1 MKYRSTAP
9 GKDEKMK
16 KAETCLPKKGRSHKE
31 ILNELR
37 GFAKNDP
44 DYKKSRTW
52 SLVYYL
58 GEGHTRFLQQAYNYY
73 FSANGLNPTVF
84 QSLKRMESE
93 VVRIT
98 ANLHHG
104 DRQVAGVMT
113 SGGTESCL
121 LAVKT
126 YRDMAREQKTIK
138 KPEMVLPTT
147 AHVAWEKGAKYF
159 GVKAVHAPLDKSLRV
174 DIKAVKKLINKNTVM
189 ILGSAPEYP
198 HGMIDPIEELGEIA
212 KDKNIPLHVD
222 ACLGGYLLPFA
233 EMLGYPVPAWDYRVE
248 GVTSISA
255 DTHKYGFSA
264 KGASTVTYR
273 SIEILKYQ
281 LYVYEN
287 WPGGIFASPA
297 LLGTRPGGA
306 YAAAWAALQSLGEN
320 GYRKLT
326 KTIIET
332 AEKLKAGIEAIPELE
347 VLGKPMGSV
356 FAYHSKS
363 RDVNIYAVGDQME
376 KRGWQIDRLQFP
388 EALHAMVTPLH
399 AAIVTRYLKDLRQ
412 AVRTV
417 KGKPELSEKGAAA
430 MYGMIA
436 NIPLRGM
443 VRKNVLKMFA
453 EMYGP
458 DAKMIDPATAGLS
471 SDEGGGDKPDFAT
484 RVAMAYLRVKN
495 RFRKQD

>member
-1 MKYRSTAP
+1 M
-9 GKDEKMK
+9 EKK
-16 KAETCLPKKGRSHKE
+16 NTCLPKKGRSRKE
-31 ILNELR
+31 ILGELR
-37 GFAKNDP
+37 GFGKKDP

-58 GEGHTRFLQQAYNYY
+58 GEAHTRFLQQAYNYY

-84 QSLKRMESE
+84 QSLKRLESE

-104 DRQVAGVMT
+104 DREVAGVMT

-126 YRDMAREQKTIK
+126 YRDMGRDQKKIK
-138 KPEMVLPTT
+138 RPEMVIPVT

-174 DIKAVKKLINKNTVM
+174 DVAAVRKLINRNTVM

-198 HGMIDPIEELGEIA
+198 HGMIDPIAELGEIA
-212 KDKNIPLHVD
+212 KAKDIPLHVD

-233 EMLGYPVPAWDYRVE
+233 EMLGYPVPLWDYRVA

-264 KGASTVTYR
+264 KGASTITYR
-273 SIEILKYQ
+273 NIEILKHQ
-281 LYVYEN
+281 FFVYEN

-306 YAAAWAALQSLGEN
+306 YAAAWAALQSLGES

-326 KTIIET
+326 KTILET
-332 AEKLKAGIEAIPELE
+332 AQKLKSGIEAIPELE
-347 VLGKPMGSV
+347 ILGKPMGSV
-356 FAYHSKS
+356 FAYRSKS

-376 KRGWQIDRLQFP
+376 KLGWQIDRLQFP

-399 AAIVTRYLKDLRQ
+399 AAIVKKYLQDLRQ
-412 AVRTV
+412 AVRAV
-417 KGKPELSEKGAAA
+417 RGRPELSETGAAA

-443 VRKNVLKMFA
+443 VRKSVLKMFA

-458 DAKMIDPATAGLS
+458 DAKMIDAATANLS
-471 SDEGGGDKPDFAT
+471 ADDDAGNGGDFAA
-484 RVAMAYLRVKN
+484 RMAMIYLKVKN
-495 RFRKQD
+495 RFKKLV

>member
-1 MKYRSTAP
+1 MKN
-9 GKDEKMK
+9 DEIR
-16 KAETCLPKKGRSHKE
+16 LPKKGRGRKE
-31 ILNELR
+31 ILGELR
-37 GFAKNDP
+37 GFGKNDP
-44 DYKKSRTW
+44 DYKHMRTW

-58 GEGHTRFLQQAYNYY
+58 GEGHTRFLQDAYNTY

-84 QSLKRMESE
+84 QSLKRLESE

-98 ANLHHG
+98 ANLLHG
-104 DRQVAGVMT
+104 DRNVVGVMT

-126 YRDMAREQKTIK
+126 YRDMGRAEKRIK
-138 KPEMVLPTT
+138 KPEMVIPIT
-147 AHVAWEKGAKYF
+147 AHVAWDKGSEYF
-159 GVKAVHAPLDKSLRV
+159 GVKAVRAPLDKSLRL
-174 DIKAVKKLINKNTVM
+174 DLRAVRKLVNRNTVM

-198 HGMIDPIEELGEIA
+198 HGMIDPIEALGVIA
-212 KDKNIPLHVD
+212 LEKRVPLHVD

-233 EMLGYPVPAWDYRVE
+233 EMLGRPIPTWDYRVP

-264 KGASTVTYR
+264 KGASVISYR
-273 SIEILKYQ
+273 SLAILKHQ
-281 LYVYEN
+281 LFVYEN

-306 YAAAWAALQSLGEN
+306 YAAAWASLQSLGEE

-326 KTIIET
+326 KTVLET
-332 AEKLKAGIEAIPELE
+332 ADKLKAGINAIQELE
-347 VLGKPMGSV
+347 VLGNPVGSV
-356 FAYHSKS
+356 FAYGSKS

-376 KRGWQIDRLQFP
+376 KRKWQIDRLQFP

-399 AAIVTRYLKDLRQ
+399 AGIVTKYLKDLRDS
-412 AVRTV
+412 VRGV
-417 KGKPELSEKGAAA
+417 KGRPELSETGGAA

-458 DAKMIDPATAGLS
+458 DATMIDPATASMSGG
-471 SDEGGGDKPDFAT
+471 EGGGAKPDFAT
-484 RVAMAYLRVKN
+484 RAAMAYLRVRN
-495 RFRKQD
+495 WFRR

>member
-1 MKYRSTAP
+1 MKT
-9 GKDEKMK
+9 KD
-16 KAETCLPKKGRSHKE
+16 TRLPKKGRSHKA

-37 GFAKNDP
+37 SFAKNDP

-58 GEGHTRFLQQAYNYY
+58 GERHTRFLQQAYNYY

-84 QSLKRMESE
+84 QSLKRLENE

-104 DRQVAGVMT
+104 ERQVAGVIT

-126 YRDMAREQKTIK
+126 YRDMGREKKKIK
-138 KPEMVLPTT
+138 KPEMVIPTT
-147 AHVAWEKGAKYF
+147 AHVAWEKGAEYF
-159 GVKAVHAPLDKSLRV
+159 GVKAVHAPLDESLRV
-174 DIKAVKKLINKNTVM
+174 DVKAVSKLINRNTVM

-198 HGMIDPIEELGEIA
+198 HGMIDPISELGEIA
-212 KDKNIPLHVD
+212 RQKNIPLHVD
-222 ACLGGYLLPFA
+222 ACLGGYFLPFA
-233 EMLGYPVPAWDYRVE
+233 EMLGYPVPLWDYRVK

-264 KGASTVTYR
+264 KGASTITYR

-281 LYVYEN
+281 FYVYEN

-306 YAAAWAALQSLGEN
+306 YSAAWAALQSIGED
-320 GYRKLT
+320 GYRKLA

-332 AEKLKAGIEAIPELE
+332 TEKLKSGIKEIPELE
-347 VLGKPMGSV
+347 ILGKPIGSV
-356 FAYHSKS
+356 FAYHSKD
-363 RDVNIYAVGDQME
+363 REVDIYAVGDQME
-376 KRGWQIDRLQFP
+376 MRGWQIDRLQFP

-399 AAIVTRYLKDLRQ
+399 EKIVRQYLKDLRQ
-412 AVRTV
+412 SVRAV
-417 KGKPELSEKGAAA
+417 KGKPEFSEKGAAA

-436 NIPLRGM
+436 HIPLRGM
-443 VRKNVLKMFA
+443 IRKNVIKIFA

-458 DAKMIDPATAGLS
+458 DAKMIDPSTAGIS
-471 SDEGGGDKPDFAT
+471 GNEESVDKPDFAT
-484 RVAMAYLRVKN
+484 RMAMVYLRLRNRVRKN
-495 RFRKQD
+495 G